1 MDKELTGW
9 PVQRGIINGSMSK
22 QKPVMSDV
30 PQGSILEPTVFNIFI
45 NNTDSVI
52 VCTPSKFSGDT
63 KFSDLAEL
71 LEGRD
76 AVQSDLERLEEWAC
90 VNP

>member
-1 MDKELTGW
+1 
-9 PVQRGIINGSMSK
+9 
-22 QKPVMSDV
+22 MSDV